1 MVGNCVARLHF
12 KSIEVSDSMADQD
25 FKYDS
30 KNCVIKIGKNFIKS
44 IPNQFF
50 IKLPSFP
57 WSSHKSLQTLQM

>member
-44 IPNQFF
+44 IPIQFF

-57 WSSHKSLQTLQM
+57 